1 MSSPST
7 PGCSLDR
14 PGTSDE
20 ARALR
25 AELVRR
31 AREIVPVLARNAPR
45 TEEDRR
51 VVEENIALIDEA
63 GLFSIMRPRRLG
75 GLETDIRTKLE
86 VSRELARGCGST
98 AWATTRIDSG
108 KPMCPK
114 ILCSATP
121 AANASGA

>member
-7 PGCSLDR
+7 VTPSSAGCSLDR

-20 ARALR
+20 ARARR
-25 AELVRR
+25 AELVGR

-45 TEEDRR
+45 TEAERR

-75 GLETDIRTKLE
+75 GVGADNRTKLE

-98 AWATTRIDSG
+98 AWATTLMNVCAFFAG
-108 KPMCPK
+108 
-114 ILCSATP
+114 L
-121 AANASGA
+121 